1 MAAPRRIAD
10 AALVVV
16 CYVLW
21 TGVFLGVAGA
31 IALWLIGQFGSERTE
46 SSSTYQVLQDN
57 AFTLLAGSAALA
69 LVAGTLSLWLDR
81 HLE

>member
-1 MAAPRRIAD
+1 
-10 AALVVV
+10 
-16 CYVLW
+16 
-21 TGVFLGVAGA
+21 
-31 IALWLIGQFGSERTE
+31 LWLIGQFGSERTE

-69 LVAGTLSLWLDR
+69 LLAGALSLWLDR